1 MIRTIF
7 LFAAIALSCVNTQKS
22 NLSNEKPK
30 EESSVQS
37 DILIG
42 LFHKEDLQAK
52 PYAGWFNPRYEKFTP
67 ENEALETIKENIN
80 DYQIKLFMGTW
91 CGDSKRETPK
101 MLKLLDEAGYN
112 YDNLEMFAV
121 DYDKTTP
128 DQLEEK
134 YDIHHVPTII
144 FYKDGKEVN
153 RFVEYAQGASLEE
166 DIAKIVSGEEYHDSY
181 SD

>member
-1 MIRTIF
+1 
-7 LFAAIALSCVNTQKS
+7 
-22 NLSNEKPK
+22 
-30 EESSVQS
+30 
-37 DILIG
+37 
-42 LFHKEDLQAK
+42 
-52 PYAGWFNPRYEKFTP
+52 
-67 ENEALETIKENIN
+67 
-80 DYQIKLFMGTW
+80 MGTW

-112 YDNLEMFAV
+112 YNNLEMFAV